1 MSEEEMDHI
10 SEQVADRVFKL
21 LIKKQQE
28 WDQQFTSEVQDMFNE
43 GHVKMVNEDELL
55 LAEMARLMTLLSSYE
70 ESEQYDKA
78 AIIHNKIKILE
89 NKLNKLG

>member
-1 MSEEEMDHI
+1 MSEEEMDYI

-43 GHVKMVNEDELL
+43 GHIKMVNEEELL
-55 LAEMARLMTLLSSYE
+55 LAEIARLMTLLSSYE
-70 ESEQYDKA
+70 ESQQYEKA
-78 AIIHNKIKILE
+78 AIIHNKIKTLE
-89 NKLNKLG
+89 NTLNKL

>member
-43 GHVKMVNEDELL
+43 GHVKMIDEDELL
-55 LAEMARLMTLLSSYE
+55 LAEIARLMTLLSSYE

-89 NKLNKLG
+89 NKLNKL

>member
-10 SEQVADRVFKL
+10 SEQVAVRVFKL

-28 WDQQFTSEVQDMFNE
+28 WDQQFTSEVQGMFNE
-43 GHVKMVNEDELL
+43 AQPLEELL
-55 LAEMARLMTLLSSYE
+55 LVEMDRLMTLLSSYE

-78 AIIHNKIKILE
+78 ANIHNKIKILQE
-89 NKLNKLG
+89 KLNEL

>member
-1 MSEEEMDHI
+1 MDYI

-43 GHVKMVNEDELL
+43 GHVKMVDEEELL
-55 LAEMARLMTLLSSYE
+55 LAEIARLMTLLSSYE

-78 AIIHNKIKILE
+78 AIIHNKIKILD
-89 NKLNKLG
+89 NKLNKL

>member
-28 WDQQFTSEVQDMFNE
+28 WDQQFTSEVQSMFNK
-43 GHVKMVNEDELL
+43 GHIKMADEDELL
-55 LAEMARLMTLLSSYE
+55 LAEIARLMTLLSSYE

-89 NKLNKLG
+89 NKLNKL

>member
-43 GHVKMVNEDELL
+43 GHIKMVTDKDELL

-89 NKLNKLG
+89 NKLNKL

>member
-1 MSEEEMDHI
+1 MSEEEMDYI

-21 LIKKQQE
+21 LVKKQQE
-28 WDQQFTSEVQDMFNE
+28 WDQQYTSEIQDMFNE
-43 GHVKMVNEDELL
+43 GHVKMIDEDELL
-55 LAEMARLMTLLSSYE
+55 LAEIARLMTLLSSYE

-89 NKLNKLG
+89 NKLNKL

>member
-10 SEQVADRVFKL
+10 SEQVAVRVFKL

-28 WDQQFTSEVQDMFNE
+28 WDQQFTSEVQGMFNE
-43 GHVKMVNEDELL
+43 AQPLEELL
-55 LAEMARLMTLLSSYE
+55 LVEMDRLMTLLSSYE

-89 NKLNKLG
+89 NKLNKL

>member
-70 ESEQYDKA
+70 ESQQYEKA

-89 NKLNKLG
+89 NKLNKL

>member
-1 MSEEEMDHI
+1 MDYI

-28 WDQQFTSEVQDMFNE
+28 WDQQYTSEVQDMFNE
-43 GHVKMVNEDELL
+43 GHVKMIDEDELL
-55 LAEMARLMTLLSSYE
+55 LAEIARLMTLLSSYE

-89 NKLNKLG
+89 NKLNKL

>member
-1 MSEEEMDHI
+1 MSEEEMDYI

-43 GHVKMVNEDELL
+43 GHIKMVNEEELL
-55 LAEMARLMTLLSSYE
+55 LAEIARLMTLLSSYE
-70 ESEQYDKA
+70 ESQQYEKA

-89 NKLNKLG
+89 NKLNKL

>member
-1 MSEEEMDHI
+1 MSEKEMDYI

-43 GHVKMVNEDELL
+43 GHVKMADEEELL
-55 LAEMARLMTLLSSYE
+55 LAEIARLMTLLSSYE
-70 ESEQYDKA
+70 RSEQYDKA
-78 AIIHNKIKILE
+78 AIIHNKIKILD
-89 NKLNKLG
+89 NKLNKL

>member
-10 SEQVADRVFKL
+10 SEKVADRVFKL

-89 NKLNKLG
+89 NKLNKL

>member
-10 SEQVADRVFKL
+10 SEQVAVRVFKL

-28 WDQQFTSEVQDMFNE
+28 WDQQFNSEVQDM
-43 GHVKMVNEDELL
+43 VNETQPLEEIL
-55 LAEMARLMTLLSSYE
+55 LAEIDRLMTLLSSYE

-89 NKLNKLG
+89 NKLNKL

>member
-10 SEQVADRVFKL
+10 SEQVAVRVFKL

-43 GHVKMVNEDELL
+43 AQPLEELL

-89 NKLNKLG
+89 NKLNKL

>member
-10 SEQVADRVFKL
+10 SEQVAVRVFKL

-28 WDQQFTSEVQDMFNE
+28 WDQQFNSEVQDM
-43 GHVKMVNEDELL
+43 VNETQPLEEILH
-55 LAEMARLMTLLSSYE
+55 AEIDRLMTLLSSYE

-89 NKLNKLG
+89 NKLNKL

>member
-1 MSEEEMDHI
+1 MSEEEMDYI

-28 WDQQFTSEVQDMFNE
+28 WDQQFTSEVQGMFNE
-43 GHVKMVNEDELL
+43 GHIKMADEDELL
-55 LAEMARLMTLLSSYE
+55 LAEIARLMTLLSSYE

-89 NKLNKLG
+89 NKLNKL

>member
-1 MSEEEMDHI
+1 MDHI
-10 SEQVADRVFKL
+10 SEQVAVRVFKL

-28 WDQQFTSEVQDMFNE
+28 WDQQFNSEVQDM
-43 GHVKMVNEDELL
+43 VNETQPLEEILH
-55 LAEMARLMTLLSSYE
+55 AEIDRLMTLLSSYE

-89 NKLNKLG
+89 NKLNKL

>member
-89 NKLNKLG
+89 NKLNKL

>member
-1 MSEEEMDHI
+1 MSEEEMDRI

-28 WDQQFTSEVQDMFNE
+28 WDQQYTSEVQDMFNE
-43 GHVKMVNEDELL
+43 GHVKMIDEDELL
-55 LAEMARLMTLLSSYE
+55 LAEIARLMTLLSSYE

-89 NKLNKLG
+89 NKLNKL

>member
-1 MSEEEMDHI
+1 MSEEEMDYI

-43 GHVKMVNEDELL
+43 GHIKMVNEEELL
-55 LAEMARLMTLLSSYE
+55 LAEIARLMTLLSSYE
-70 ESEQYDKA
+70 ESQQYEKA
-78 AIIHNKIKILE
+78 AIIHNKIKTLE
-89 NKLNKLG
+89 NKLNKL

>member
-1 MSEEEMDHI
+1 MSEEEMDYI

-21 LIKKQQE
+21 LVKKQQE
-28 WDQQFTSEVQDMFNE
+28 WDQQYTSEVQNMFNE
-43 GHVKMVNEDELL
+43 GHVKMIDEDELL
-55 LAEMARLMTLLSSYE
+55 LAEIARLMTLLSSYE

-89 NKLNKLG
+89 NKLNKL

>member
-43 GHVKMVNEDELL
+43 GHVKMVNEEELL
-55 LAEMARLMTLLSSYE
+55 LAEIARLMTLLSSYE
-70 ESEQYDKA
+70 ESQQYEKA

-89 NKLNKLG
+89 NKLNKL

>member
-1 MSEEEMDHI
+1 MSEEEMDYI

-21 LIKKQQE
+21 LVKKQQE
-28 WDQQFTSEVQDMFNE
+28 WDQQYTSEVQDMFNE
-43 GHVKMVNEDELL
+43 GHVKMIDEDELL
-55 LAEMARLMTLLSSYE
+55 LAEIARLMTLLSSYE

-89 NKLNKLG
+89 NKLNKL

>member
-10 SEQVADRVFKL
+10 SEQVAVRVFKL
-21 LIKKQQE
+21 LVKKQQE
-28 WDQQFTSEVQDMFNE
+28 WDQQFNSEVQDM
-43 GHVKMVNEDELL
+43 VNEAQPLEEIL
-55 LAEMARLMTLLSSYE
+55 LAEIDRLMTLLSSYE

-89 NKLNKLG
+89 NKLNKL

>member
-43 GHVKMVNEDELL
+43 GHIKMVNEEELL
-55 LAEMARLMTLLSSYE
+55 LAEIARLMTLLSSYE
-70 ESEQYDKA
+70 ESQQYEKA

-89 NKLNKLG
+89 NKLNKL

>member
-43 GHVKMVNEDELL
+43 GHVKMIDEDELL
-55 LAEMARLMTLLSSYE
+55 LAEIARLMTLLSSYE
-70 ESEQYDKA
+70 DTEQYDKA

-89 NKLNKLG
+89 NKLNKL

>member
-1 MSEEEMDHI
+1 MSEEEMDYI

-43 GHVKMVNEDELL
+43 GHVKMVNEEELL
-55 LAEMARLMTLLSSYE
+55 LAEIARLMTLLSSYE
-70 ESEQYDKA
+70 ESQQYEKA

-89 NKLNKLG
+89 NKLNKL